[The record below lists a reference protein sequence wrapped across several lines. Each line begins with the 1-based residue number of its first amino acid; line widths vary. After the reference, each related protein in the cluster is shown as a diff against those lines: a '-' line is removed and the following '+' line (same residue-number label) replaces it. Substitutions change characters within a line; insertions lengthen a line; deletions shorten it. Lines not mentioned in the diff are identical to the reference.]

1 MNNIVDTLTWTKG
14 KHTISTGINFRVM
27 TNNKF
32 TYSQSYPSY
41 GFNANVAVGLGED
54 IQTDLTNYMIGHT
67 AIPTSRWAIIHSAL
81 RRGLEFCSVW

>member
-14 KHTISTGINFRVM
+14 KHTITTGMNFRVM

-41 GFNANVAVGLGED
+41 GFNDNVAVGLGED
-54 IQTDLTNYMIGHT
+54 IQTGPHQLHGRPKPATPISRST
-67 AIPTSRWAIIHSAL
+67 IPTTMRRRSESCWA
-81 RRGLEFCSVW
+81 W